1 MRLAIK
7 NLNTDVHVIPDMH
20 LWSQNIRT
28 IRSMTSDNEMYCK
41 EILSMVKSSVNP
53 TVIFAGDLYHRE
65 INSTDDGYRMSEFP
79 RKINEI
85 TDGRSFSVLGNH
97 ELTYRKNNVFW
108 NIARIKTD
116 YINDDRCIDPLL
128 SVTDELRIGNTLFI
142 FGHSGIDVSYKVN
155 TDGIDD
161 VYFIT
166 HNAIMEN
173 QILQFFKD
181 KGYNLNETFIGGRA
195 LFSKGVLPLTDKL
208 RGVYVGHLHTAHGKF
223 NISESM
229 DNTNFKFILQYM
241 GSIGRTNASEFN
253 SDIIREIP
261 VICIRDGK
269 VVKVYDKVLKLT
281 ERKYAIKED
290 VVEKNKINYKKQIRN
305 KEIRDTSISF
315 ADGLTPSVV
324 SYFEENDLPELSILK
339 MSIDNKMPDE
349 ISDILNEYNLL

>member
-116 YINDDRCIDPLL
+116 YINDDRCI
-128 SVTDELRIGNTLFI
+128 
-142 FGHSGIDVSYKVN
+142 
-155 TDGIDD
+155 
-161 VYFIT
+161 
-166 HNAIMEN
+166 
-173 QILQFFKD
+173 
-181 KGYNLNETFIGGRA
+181 
-195 LFSKGVLPLTDKL
+195 
-208 RGVYVGHLHTAHGKF
+208 
-223 NISESM
+223 
-229 DNTNFKFILQYM
+229 
-241 GSIGRTNASEFN
+241 
-253 SDIIREIP
+253 
-261 VICIRDGK
+261 
-269 VVKVYDKVLKLT
+269 
-281 ERKYAIKED
+281 
-290 VVEKNKINYKKQIRN
+290 
-305 KEIRDTSISF
+305 
-315 ADGLTPSVV
+315 
-324 SYFEENDLPELSILK
+324 
-339 MSIDNKMPDE
+339 
-349 ISDILNEYNLL
+349 